1 MTESAAALRSLAGTG
16 ARQAKVPRELR
27 ELHRFVLRH
36 FLEAGAPADLDWLGE
51 RAIELGLD
59 PAMAVPELAEA
70 DLVHFADG
78 GVAVAYPFSGV
89 PTPHTVRLSTGVEV
103 HSMCALDSLGIPP
116 MTGLDVV
123 VDSMD
128 PVTGEPVRVS
138 CTRGHWH
145 WEPAS
150 TIVLI
155 ARVDHC
161 GPIHT
166 CNCPHMNFHT
176 RREHARVYLAEYPEL
191 AGIVLDQRAA
201 VTRARDVFGGLLG
214 ALNP

>member
-1 MTESAAALRSLAGTG
+1 MTEPAAALRNVAGTG
-16 ARQAKVPRELR
+16 ARQARLSPQLR

-36 FLEAGAPADLDWLGE
+36 FLDEGAPPGSDWLAE
-51 RAIELGLD
+51 RAVELGLD
-59 PAMAVPELAEA
+59 PATAIPELARA

-78 GVAVAYPFSGV
+78 AVVVAYPFSGV
-89 PTPHTVRLSTGVEV
+89 PTPHTVRLFTGVEV
-103 HSMCALDSLGIPP
+103 YSMCALDSLGIPP

-123 VDSMD
+123 VDSVD

-138 CTRGHWH
+138 CTRGRWH
-145 WEPAS
+145 WVPAS

-155 ARVDHC
+155 ARVEYC

-166 CNCPHMNFHT
+166 CSCPHMNFHT
-176 RREHARVYLAEYPEL
+176 RRENAQAYLAEYPEL

-201 VTRARDVFGGLLG
+201 VTRSRDVFGGLLG
-214 ALNP
+214 R